1 MTRHSD
7 AQLLAIM
14 QRGSGLASDL
24 AAQLLDL
31 RRAHER
37 LLAVA
42 DMVPDAV
49 WDEATEAVR
58 QILATTTGGAA

>member
-7 AQLLAIM
+7 AQLLRIVE
-14 QRGSGLASDL
+14 RGSGLSSDL

-31 RRAHER
+31 RRTHDR

-42 DMVPDAV
+42 DLVPDDV
-49 WDEATEAVR
+49 WEAAWVASG
-58 QILATTTGGAA
+58 QIGGAA